1 MSDQTRVALER
12 RHEISWTDSH
22 LRPDKFQ
29 TISFARARFDGEVD
43 FSGRIFAADADFIN
57 ARFYYP
63 PDFDTA
69 TNHARIDLTG
79 ARVGFVPEGKWI
91 HWTKN
96 SRIPVRFRSFRKLA
110 EETKN
115 HDLERDLYIEERK
128 AERGV
133 YLCHRWEALKKEG
146 WKNTPRNLLRLAIHG
161 FWIFI
166 MFLYWALA
174 DYGRNVVVH
183 FLWWLAFTFL
193 IFPRLYAAILDPLM
207 REAGLANT
215 DKYNHAVSMLA
226 FGNAV
231 PFVGPLTIDAEIKI
245 AFPCRRRAFNS
256 WWLFRTSF
264 PSSSCFS
271 SASRCVIT
279 SGSSEAVSAIPF
291 QTERRLHPMRIA
303 INIIAQL
310 QLT

>member
-133 YLCHRWEALKKEG
+133 YLCHRWEALK
-146 WKNTPRNLLRLAIHG
+146 NRP
-161 FWIFI
+161 
-166 MFLYWALA
+166 
-174 DYGRNVVVH
+174 YG
-183 FLWWLAFTFL
+183 
-193 IFPRLYAAILDPLM
+193 
-207 REAGLANT
+207 
-215 DKYNHAVSMLA
+215 
-226 FGNAV
+226 
-231 PFVGPLTIDAEIKI
+231 
-245 AFPCRRRAFNS
+245 
-256 WWLFRTSF
+256 
-264 PSSSCFS
+264 
-271 SASRCVIT
+271 
-279 SGSSEAVSAIPF
+279 GSSGRGFGYPLGLLLEPKGPRHATDWKSDAF
-291 QTERRLHPMRIA
+291 DRRSRLR
-303 INIIAQL
+303 
-310 QLT
+310 